1 MCAVVNQQ
9 TPAER
14 QTDRTKPALDRNQRR
29 IAWIAFRFVG
39 GAIVLSLIMA
49 MILTRSWTP
58 FYLALIVGVP
68 YIILLS
74 APVWLARMTG
84 RDDQTHNTNE

>member
-1 MCAVVNQQ
+1 MNQEGS
-9 TPAER
+9 AER
-14 QTDRTKPALDRNQRR
+14 QTDRTEPALDRDQRR
-29 IAWIAFRFVG
+29 IAWIACRFVG

-58 FYLALIVGVP
+58 FYLALVVGVP

-84 RDDQTHNTNE
+84 RDDQTHNSNE